1 MFFSNKLVNVA
12 FIALMDKN
20 KVWFTK
26 AGFSQGK
33 TVGTLPGGVPK
44 YTESMRE
51 GAVRIL
57 KEQRVYV
64 EEKDLK
70 PVAFFAKSDEEAT
83 TRLYTLYV
91 CKKFTCNM
99 KMFNKMNFLES
110 SSLIDLSFPHP
121 QKILLEKMF
130 ERSVL

>member
-1 MFFSNKLVNVA
+1 
-12 FIALMDKN
+12 
-20 KVWFTK
+20 
-26 AGFSQGK
+26 
-33 TVGTLPGGVPK
+33 
-44 YTESMRE
+44 MRE

-70 PVAFFAKSDEEAT
+70 PISFFAESNEEA

-99 KMFNKMNFLES
+99 KTFKKMNFLES

-130 ERSVL
+130 ERYKVL